1 MTMECRLIV
10 AGSSPGESARLLTSL
25 AASLRYEEDL
35 RGRTR
40 LVQSEIAAGKL
51 GGLPEA
57 LAVALSA
64 SGAAGVLARA
74 VVEWVKQRKS
84 DVTVKAVRPTG
95 ESFEFDL
102 RRVADPESV
111 IAQLR
116 LFLDAGQPVA
126 DRDETA

>member
-1 MTMECRLIV
+1 MV
-10 AGSSPGESARLLTSL
+10 AGASPDETARLLTSL
-25 AASLRYEEDL
+25 AAWLRYEEDL

-40 LVQSEIAAGKL
+40 LVHGKITTGMM

-64 SGAAGVLARA
+64 SGAASVLARA

-102 RRVADPESV
+102 RRVDDPESV
-111 IAQLR
+111 ITQLR
-116 LFLDAGQPVA
+116 TFLDAGQPVA

>member
-1 MTMECRLIV
+1 MDSRLIV
-10 AGSSPGESARLLTSL
+10 VGGSPDETVRLLTSL
-25 AASLRYEEDL
+25 TEWLRHEEDL

-40 LVQSEIAAGKL
+40 LVHSKIPTGTM

-57 LAVALSA
+57 LVVALSTG
-64 SGAAGVLARA
+64 GAASVLARA

-111 IAQLR
+111 ITQLR
-116 LFLDAGQPVA
+116 TFLDAGQPVA
-126 DRDETA
+126 DHDETA

>member
-1 MTMECRLIV
+1 MESRLIV
-10 AGSSPGESARLLTSL
+10 VGDRPDETARLFTSL
-25 AASLRYEEDL
+25 AEWLRYEEDL

-40 LVQSEIAAGKL
+40 LVHGKITTGTM

-57 LAVALSA
+57 LVVALSA
-64 SGAAGVLARA
+64 GGAASVLARA
-74 VVEWVKQRKS
+74 VVEWVKQCKS

-111 IAQLR
+111 ITQLR
-116 LFLDAGQPVA
+116 TFLDAGQPVA